1 MMKHAGLSVQAQD
14 KCPLR
19 TSIDQRGEQTM
30 NRDAKITGGIKAFTT
45 KEYSIL
51 KWSLTRSNQAR
62 HTRELQNLCGLSTD
76 PGIYKPCRPS
86 QILTTEKL
94 VQEVIRVFREDYI
107 NTFAIGID
115 KNTLVNKSSGKPL
128 KEEATEFLL
137 SCSMVGKEKY
147 KDFVN
152 TQLRRKKIPVHDP
165 IKRTKT
171 KLLTFKSSSKKKP
184 KTNQRKCIEVNRDI
198 LAKLLA
204 ISLASKKVIDFKKA
218 LQFALGE
225 LPLSLATLMV
235 VCERQIRANS
245 VK

>member
-1 MMKHAGLSVQAQD
+1 MKEMMKHAGLSVQAQD

-76 PGIYKPCRPS
+76 PGIYKPCPPS

-94 VQEVIRVFREDYI
+94 VQEVIQMFREDYK
-107 NTFAIGID
+107 NPFDIGID
-115 KNTLVNKSSGKPL
+115 KNTLANISSGKPL

-137 SCSMVGKEKY
+137 SCPTVGKEKY

-152 TQLRRKKIPVHDP
+152 TQLRKKGIHVHDP

-171 KLLTFKSSSKKKP
+171 KLLRFKSSSKKS
-184 KTNQRKCIEVNRDI
+184 KTNQRKSVEVNRDI

-204 ISLASKKVIDFKKA
+204 ISLARKLYKF
-218 LQFALGE
+218 LL
-225 LPLSLATLMV
+225 
-235 VCERQIRANS
+235 
-245 VK
+245 VKFR